1 MNTRAIYFPSLCAKI
16 QTKQFFSGTIQE
28 KLLNLVVK
36 KKLETEIW
44 FKLGALLN
52 KIVRLKIVRCPSNR
66 RFSADNLIWSPRQ
79 SDLSAI
85 NYTVQRFSTTKLT
98 SISTS
103 GFKTF
108 IFSDTFYLIWF
119 NNMICLCLEWYGN
132 FSTMYFCFIK
142 TCKIFAV
149 ISSIIVLPFVLTKS
163 PELLLLI
170 QSKWKK

>member
-1 MNTRAIYFPSLCAKI
+1 MLWTPQQYTFHHSAPRSKLNS
-16 QTKQFFSGTIQE
+16 FFSGTIQE

-36 KKLETEIW
+36 EKLETEIW

-108 IFSDTFYLIWF
+108 ILQTHFTWF
-119 NNMICLCLEWYGN
+119 D
-132 FSTMYFCFIK
+132 
-142 TCKIFAV
+142 
-149 ISSIIVLPFVLTKS
+149 SITWFVFVLSDMEIS
-163 PELLLLI
+163 P
-170 QSKWKK
+170 QSISASLKLAKYLQLYLQSLFYRLS

>member
-1 MNTRAIYFPSLCAKI
+1 MNTTAIYFSSFCAKI

-52 KIVRLKIVRCPSNR
+52 EIVRLKIIRCPSNR

-85 NYTVQRFSTTKLT
+85 NDTVQRFSTTKLT

-108 IFSDTFYLIWF
+108 ILQTHFTWF
-119 NNMICLCLEWYGN
+119 D
-132 FSTMYFCFIK
+132 
-142 TCKIFAV
+142 
-149 ISSIIVLPFVLTKS
+149 SITWFVFVLSDMEIS
-163 PELLLLI
+163 PQCISASLKLAKYLQLYL
-170 QSKWKK
+170 QSLFYRLS